1 MATIGSGMPTA
12 QANTVQFICPKR
24 EGEGE
29 EDEEEVRI
37 FFMRERSIRRANP
50 SGIEFVDTSYGFFS
64 ETKPHCM
71 VQDQTTMTLPITSM
85 MSDHSS
91 LVAVK

>member
-29 EDEEEVRI
+29 EDEEGVRI
-37 FFMRERSIRRANP
+37 FFMRERSIRRANQ
-50 SGIEFVDTSYGFFS
+50 SVIEFVDTSFGFFS

-71 VQDQTTMTLPITSM
+71 VQDQTIKTLPITSM
-85 MSDHSS
+85 KPNHSS